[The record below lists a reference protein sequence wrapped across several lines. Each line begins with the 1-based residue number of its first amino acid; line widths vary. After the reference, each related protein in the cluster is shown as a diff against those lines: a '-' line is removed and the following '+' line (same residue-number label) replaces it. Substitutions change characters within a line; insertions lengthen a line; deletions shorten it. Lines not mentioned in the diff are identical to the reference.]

1 MRFLLQFPEFIR
13 SSPTW
18 IRDRSG
24 LLSGYLVGLTALI
37 LNAGMLGM
45 IALLIDSPSSFRR
58 LLQTLDFGSLLGLLL
73 CGGAIAAV
81 TLLVPLRQTGLFLA
95 PRIGRYFD
103 QIVLSGISPMRYM
116 AGTIVG
122 QNLFFAL
129 ILFLML
135 PWFALALSIGGMH
148 ITTFLGNLF
157 LIWLF
162 SMLLAVSTAALSLYL
177 SEPLAFAA
185 ITAGSLILTL
195 ISILPIPLQPGLITP
210 VPALLASVP
219 QLMMA
224 TAPMLGSQLGYA
236 EIFLLTTVCM
246 SGGIVVGLLQ
256 LHFGPLF
263 GLIRDNSAF
272 GEVVHQ
278 GDNRLKRRF
287 RFRLHIQRPSELAFF
302 YQNRSHFLTRWEG
315 LIRWG
320 GSLLLLGTL
329 AGFGCTLLFAGLR
342 MIIISTS
349 TAQAANAGYITAVV
363 QAAYVAGQLGTAGT
377 ALLAV
382 LLFSH
387 NRSTFGMPVS
397 VVPGIRLRVST
408 LDWASFLL
416 VTGGTATTVSL
427 ILLDAAGPCQQQL
440 SVAVGQSS
448 DYIAQF
454 GRISL
459 KRWAVEPQLI
469 VATAALTVYLLQR
482 NFCLYFWSRLM
493 AGFLTGFLWFFG
505 MAIVPLVMGMMLHER
520 AFRIEILDR
529 NWELGLPLA
538 LLSPIMAS
546 IVRFAEGPY
555 NLAWNRP
562 LTGFYGLNIA
572 TWLVLGAVLFLRERR
587 MKRVD
592 DAWRAGRSGE

>member
-1 MRFLLQFPEFIR
+1 MRYLLQLPEFIR

-37 LNAGMLGM
+37 LNAGMLGI

-135 PWFALALSIGGMH
+135 PWFTLALSIGGMH
-148 ITTFLGNLF
+148 FSTFLGNLF
-157 LIWLF
+157 LIWLY
-162 SMLLAVSTAALSLYL
+162 SMLLAVTTAALSLYIT
-177 SEPLAFAA
+177 EPLAFAA
-185 ITAGSLILTL
+185 VSVGSLLASL
-195 ISILPIPLQPGLITP
+195 ISLLPVPLQPGLVTP

-224 TAPMLGSQLGYA
+224 AAPMFGSQLGYA
-236 EIFLLTTVCM
+236 EVFVLTTVVM
-246 SGGIVVGLLQ
+246 SAVIFAGLLQ

-272 GEVVHQ
+272 GEVVHE

-302 YQNRSHFLTRWEG
+302 YQNRSRLLSRWEG

-320 GSLLLLGTL
+320 GSLMLLGTI

-342 MIIISTS
+342 IMLVGTN
-349 TAQAANAGYITAVV
+349 TALAANAGYITSVV
-363 QAAYVAGQLGTAGT
+363 QAAYIAGQLGTT
-377 ALLAV
+377 AVAVVAV
-382 LLFSH
+382 LVFSH
-387 NRSTFGMPVS
+387 NRCTFSLPIC
-397 VVPGIRLRVST
+397 VVPGVRLRAGT
-408 LDWASFLL
+408 LDWAAFLL
-416 VTGGTATTVSL
+416 IVGGTATAVSL
-427 ILLDAAGPCQQQL
+427 ILLDAAGPCQRL
-440 SVAVGQSS
+440 MSVAVGQTT

-454 GRISL
+454 SSVQVA
-459 KRWAVEPQLI
+459 RWAVEPQLI
-469 VATAALTVYLLQR
+469 VVTAALTVYLMQR
-482 NFCLYFWSRLM
+482 NFCLHFWSRIL
-493 AGFLTGFLWFFG
+493 ASILTGFFWFFG
-505 MAIVPLVMGMMLHER
+505 LAIVPLVVGMMLHER
-520 AFRIEILDR
+520 GFRIETLDR
-529 NWELGLPLA
+529 YSELGLPLA

-546 IVRFAEGPY
+546 ITRFAEGPH
-555 NLAWNRP
+555 NMKWDQP
-562 LTGFYGLNIA
+562 LHGFYALNIGI
-572 TWLVLGAVLFLRERR
+572 WLVLGTLLMVRERR
-587 MKRVD
+587 LKKAD
-592 DAWRAGRSGE
+592 DAWRNGRSGP

>member
-103 QIVLSGISPMRYM
+103 QIVLSGISPMRYL
-116 AGTIVG
+116 AGTIVA

-195 ISILPIPLQPGLITP
+195 ISILPLPLQPGLITP

-224 TAPMLGSQLGYA
+224 TAPMLGSQLRYA

-272 GEVVHQ
+272 GEVVHD
-278 GDNRLKRRF
+278 GDNRLNRRF

-302 YQNRSHFLTRWEG
+302 YQNRSQLMTRWEG

-320 GSLLLLGTL
+320 GSLLLLGTI

-342 MIIISTS
+342 IMPVGTN
-349 TAQAANAGYITAVV
+349 TALAAKAGYAASVV
-363 QAAYVAGQLGTAGT
+363 QAAYVAGQLGTVAV
-377 ALLAV
+377 AVAAV
-382 LLFSH
+382 LMFSH
-387 NRSTFGMPVS
+387 NRCTFSLPIR
-397 VVPGIRLRVST
+397 VVPWIRLRAGT
-408 LDWASFLL
+408 LDWVAFLL
-416 VTGGTATTVSL
+416 VVGGTATAVSL
-427 ILLDAAGPCQQQL
+427 ILLDAAGPCQRL
-440 SVAVGQSS
+440 MSVAAGQPSE
-448 DYIAQF
+448 YIAQF
-454 GRISL
+454 ATVQVT
-459 KRWAVEPQLI
+459 RWAVEPQLI
-469 VATAALTVYLLQR
+469 VVTAAMTVYLMQR
-482 NFCLYFWSRLM
+482 NFCLHFWSRIL
-493 AGFLTGFLWFFG
+493 ASILTGFFWFFG
-505 MAIVPLVMGMMLHER
+505 LAIVPLVTGLMLHER
-520 AFRIEILDR
+520 GFRIETLDR
-529 NWELGLPLA
+529 YSELGLPLA

-546 IVRFAEGPY
+546 ITRFAEGPH
-555 NLAWNRP
+555 NMKWDQP
-562 LTGFYGLNIA
+562 LYGFYGLNIA
-572 TWLVLGAVLFLRERR
+572 LWLVLGTILTIRERR
-587 MKRVD
+587 LKKAD
-592 DAWRAGRSGE
+592 DAWRNGRSGQ

>member
-195 ISILPIPLQPGLITP
+195 ISILP
-210 VPALLASVP
+210 
-219 QLMMA
+219 
-224 TAPMLGSQLGYA
+224 
-236 EIFLLTTVCM
+236 
-246 SGGIVVGLLQ
+246 
-256 LHFGPLF
+256 
-263 GLIRDNSAF
+263 
-272 GEVVHQ
+272 
-278 GDNRLKRRF
+278 
-287 RFRLHIQRPSELAFF
+287 
-302 YQNRSHFLTRWEG
+302 
-315 LIRWG
+315 
-320 GSLLLLGTL
+320 
-329 AGFGCTLLFAGLR
+329 
-342 MIIISTS
+342 
-349 TAQAANAGYITAVV
+349 
-363 QAAYVAGQLGTAGT
+363 
-377 ALLAV
+377 
-382 LLFSH
+382 
-387 NRSTFGMPVS
+387 
-397 VVPGIRLRVST
+397 
-408 LDWASFLL
+408 
-416 VTGGTATTVSL
+416 
-427 ILLDAAGPCQQQL
+427 
-440 SVAVGQSS
+440 
-448 DYIAQF
+448 
-454 GRISL
+454 
-459 KRWAVEPQLI
+459 
-469 VATAALTVYLLQR
+469 
-482 NFCLYFWSRLM
+482 
-493 AGFLTGFLWFFG
+493 
-505 MAIVPLVMGMMLHER
+505 
-520 AFRIEILDR
+520 
-529 NWELGLPLA
+529 
-538 LLSPIMAS
+538 
-546 IVRFAEGPY
+546 
-555 NLAWNRP
+555 
-562 LTGFYGLNIA
+562 
-572 TWLVLGAVLFLRERR
+572 
-587 MKRVD
+587 
-592 DAWRAGRSGE
+592 

>member
-1 MRFLLQFPEFIR
+1 MNFLLQFPEFIR

-45 IALLIDSPSSFRR
+45 VAMLIDSPRSFRQ
-58 LLQTLDFGSLLGLLL
+58 LLQSLDFGSLLGLLL

-148 ITTFLGNLF
+148 LSTFLGNLF
-157 LIWLF
+157 LIWLY

-177 SEPLAFAA
+177 TEPLAFAA
-185 ITAGSLILTL
+185 IMAGSLILTL
-195 ISILPIPLQPGLITP
+195 ISILPISLQPGLVTP
-210 VPALLASVP
+210 VPALMASVP

-224 TAPMLGSQLGYA
+224 TVPMLGSPLGYA
-236 EIFLLTTVCM
+236 EIFVLTTLCM
-246 SGGIVVGLLQ
+246 SAGIAVGLLQ

-272 GEVVHQ
+272 GEVVHH
-278 GDNRLKRRF
+278 GDNRLRRRF

-302 YQNRSHFLTRWEG
+302 YQNRSPLLTRWEG

-320 GSLLLLGTL
+320 GSLLLLGTI

-342 MIIISTS
+342 AILVST
-349 TAQAANAGYITAVV
+349 TVAQAANAGYITASV

-377 ALLAV
+377 AVLAL

-387 NRSTFGMPVS
+387 SRSTFGMPVS

-416 VTGGTATTVSL
+416 VVGGTATAVSL
-427 ILLDAAGPCQQQL
+427 ILLDSAGPCQQRF
-440 SVAVGQSS
+440 SVAVDQSS

-454 GRISL
+454 GRVSL
-459 KRWAVEPQLI
+459 SRWAVEPQII
-469 VATAALTVYLLQR
+469 VFTSAITVYLLQR

-493 AGFLTGFLWFFG
+493 ASILTGFLWFFG
-505 MAIVPLVMGMMLHER
+505 MAVVPLALGLMLHER
-520 AFRIEILDR
+520 AFRIETLDR
-529 NWELGLPLA
+529 YWELGLPMA

-546 IVRFAEGPY
+546 IVRFAEGPH
-555 NLAWNRP
+555 NLAWNTS

-572 TWLVLGAVLFLRERR
+572 VWFVLGTILILRERR
-587 MKRVD
+587 LKQVD
-592 DAWRAGRSGE
+592 DAWRAGRSGQ